1 MRLKAIKI
9 GDNRA
14 WSSTL
19 TCRKRLL
26 SKEACAFGGQ
36 LDLHINLLFL
46 RSSDV
51 HTQQWWWASRNP
63 RSKSPENVHEVPTI
77 AACRNFKKQA
87 KYTFRFLAVLNFV
100 GCFCYSAGMKARHQ
114 SLWSILT
121 ASIVL
126 VRKKIADCQLLCF
139 ERTKSLF
146 SWAAFSR
153 FLRRRSCPYK
163 DPLSI
168 THDARELDWRR
179 DWLRVTHWVK
189 RHHNVS
195 RATGQ
200 RLQPV
205 FPSYISDLH
214 LLLLAKLEPVYILR
228 WVAISRCRKTD
239 AEILATTFEHSRTK
253 YGESRP
259 VSE

>member
-19 TCRKRLL
+19 SCRKRLL

-87 KYTFRFLAVLNFV
+87 KYTFRFLAVLDFV

-126 VRKKIADCQLLCF
+126 VRKKNCGLPVALF
-139 ERTKSLF
+139 RTHKEPLYLSCLF
-146 SWAAFSR
+146 SVSKTKVLSVQRPTVYNPRRAWTRLTSRLAAYDV
-153 FLRRRSCPYK
+153 LGK
-163 DPLSI
+163 
-168 THDARELDWRR
+168 
-179 DWLRVTHWVK
+179 
-189 RHHNVS
+189 
-195 RATGQ
+195 AT
-200 RLQPV
+200 P
-205 FPSYISDLH
+205 
-214 LLLLAKLEPVYILR
+214 
-228 WVAISRCRKTD
+228 
-239 AEILATTFEHSRTK
+239 
-253 YGESRP
+253 
-259 VSE
+259 